1 MYVLYKENN
10 IPGVGGV
17 HPQGIE
23 TGLAYYKG
31 WNLADCPDEK
41 VHFYKEFDFI
51 AVSGKIAL
59 GLQVLDR
66 IVVENVEV
74 SDYNL
79 NLTNDPLIGKMGAPV
94 SSEINVSL
102 SELDKENMELAKTFI
117 NNLELK
123 LITRAKV
130 REIKDVEDDLVDLKR
145 VVHSLITFVVDDWR
159 VKSDDEK
166 SKSRFKTV
174 LDDLDITVADNVGVL
189 STIEKD
195 LKKLENIVDLEVEIA
210 KVVDNYYLTKK
221 L

>member
-17 HPQGIE
+17 HPQGI
-23 TGLAYYKG
+23 TVGLAYYKG
-31 WNLADCPDEK
+31 WNLAECPDDK
-41 VHFYKEFDFI
+41 VHFYKEFDFV
-51 AVSGKIAL
+51 AVSSKVAY

-66 IVVENVEV
+66 ITIEDVEV
-74 SDYNL
+74 SGL
-79 NLTNDPLIGKMGAPV
+79 NLTNDPVIGKMGAPV
-94 SSEINVSL
+94 ETEINISL
-102 SELDKENMELAKTFI
+102 SDLDKENMELAEKFI

-123 LITRAKV
+123 MVTRAKV

-159 VKSDDEK
+159 VKSDEEKEK
-166 SKSRFKTV
+166 SKFKTV
-174 LDDLDITVADNVGVL
+174 LNNLDATVAENVGIL

-210 KVVDNYYLTKK
+210 NVVDSYYLTKK